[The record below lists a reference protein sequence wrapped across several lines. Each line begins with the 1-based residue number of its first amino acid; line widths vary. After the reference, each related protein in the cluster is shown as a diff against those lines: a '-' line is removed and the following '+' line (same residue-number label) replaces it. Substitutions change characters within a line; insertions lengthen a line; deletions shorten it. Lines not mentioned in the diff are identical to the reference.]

1 MSTVPTDSHVH
12 TPTPTFE
19 PRPKM
24 LPNQE
29 IVDVLPFDSV
39 ALESKSA
46 VRLDVV
52 AQRAVDAEGSNHAI
66 GLYDQEDK
74 GWSLTPDATLGL
86 IVALAQAYTAVQVDR
101 SEDGDAHT
109 EAYGSAGSVWDL
121 AGFESVVASQR
132 FPFEG
137 EPTEHNVVLRGYDA
151 TFSVE
156 SVPEFVR
163 LLLVATADAC
173 TGTTEERAV

>member
-1 MSTVPTDSHVH
+1 MS
-12 TPTPTFE
+12 TPTFE
-19 PRPKM
+19 PRPEL

-29 IVDVLPFDSV
+29 ICDFLQLDSV
-39 ALESKSA
+39 AMDSESDRLEVMA
-46 VRLDVV
+46 Y
-52 AQRAVDAEGSNHAI
+52 RAVDSEGSSHAI
-66 GLYDQEDK
+66 QVGDK
-74 GWSLTPDATLGL
+74 DHGWTLSPDGALNL
-86 IVALAQAYTAVQVDR
+86 IVTLAQAYTAVQLDR

-121 AGFESVVASQR
+121 SGFESVVGSQR

-151 TFSVE
+151 TFSTN
-156 SVPEFVR
+156 SIPELVR

-173 TGTTEERAV
+173 TGSSEERAA